1 MIYPKTPFCPLNND
15 NMDKNSGNGNAR
27 NNMGDNSNMN
37 PNNRNGNGSMDGS
50 NNSEDRNMNRN
61 IEDRD
66 MERNRNA
73 DGRNADRNN
82 NNYNGNNGRR
92 NNSDTDRDMYRD
104 TNNGGRNT
112 GGGNSQRSPE
122 ENMNNRT
129 DNMSRTELMNK
140 IKELDFAVVDLN
152 LFLDTHPYDEDAL
165 KMLTMLSSALKSYKY
180 DYAKKY
186 GPLLVTDA
194 TNNTPFDWVAPENKW
209 PWHN

>member
-15 NMDKNSGNGNAR
+15 NMDKNSGNGNAG

-37 PNNRNGNGSMDGS
+37 PNNRNGSMGGG
-50 NNSEDRNMNRN
+50 NNFEDRNMNRN

-66 MERNRNA
+66 MERSRNT
-73 DGRNADRNN
+73 DGRNTNRNN
-82 NNYNGNNGRR
+82 NNYNGNNDRR
-92 NNSDTDRDMYRD
+92 NNADTGRDIYRD
-104 TNNGGRNT
+104 TNNGGHN
-112 GGGNSQRSPE
+112 NSDGSRQRSPE

-165 KMLTMLSSALKSYKY
+165 KMLTMLSSALKSYKH

-186 GPLLVTDA
+186 GPLLVTDT